1 MFQKLTMTLAATAL
15 AFGATATA
23 QDDKQPP
30 YKPSVAP
37 QAAGAWGGTT
47 MWAFINADG
56 THASDA
62 GLGLRS
68 STNPSTGVYTVI
80 FQRVIGTCMYVPS
93 IAQQSSGTTHGFI
106 NAVQLA
112 GDNKGL
118 YIETADATG
127 AAANLDFSVLVTC
140 YK

>member
-1 MFQKLTMTLAATAL
+1 MFKKLTMMIAASAL
-15 AFGATATA
+15 AFGANAAA
-23 QDDKQPP
+23 QDDEQPP
-30 YKPSVAP
+30 FKPSVAP

-62 GLGLRS
+62 GLGLKS
-68 STNPSTGVYTVI
+68 SSNPSTGVYTVV
-80 FQRVIGTCMYVPS
+80 FQRVIGTCLYLPS

-106 NAVQLA
+106 NAVQL
-112 GDNKGL
+112 GVDNKGL
-118 YIETADATG
+118 YIETEDATG
-127 AAANLDFSVLVTC
+127 APANRDFSVLVSC